1 MSIDYLNKE
10 VVASYTL
17 DNHNFFYN
25 RTDLPDAVVK
35 DGFMMSETRELGRK
49 YYKHGKFCIQTMSG
63 VVYKTCDKKTNKTVY
78 LLQCGLA
85 KQSREELV
93 HDKHEAAQVSL
104 ENTFAEPVISVVLD
118 HFPDFYEFREYAI
131 PYLSRASQ
139 SYVYTADENKYR
151 QNSWDKTVHRFFH

>member
-25 RTDLPDAVVK
+25 RTDLPDDVVK
-35 DGFMMSETRELGRK
+35 DGFMMSETRSFGRK
-49 YYKHGKFCIQTMSG
+49 YYKHGKFCVQTMSG
-63 VVYKTCDKKTNKTVY
+63 VVYKTNDKKTKKTIY

-85 KQSREELV
+85 KQSKEEFV

-104 ENTFAEPVISVVLD
+104 ENTFAEPVISIVLD

-131 PYLSRASQ
+131 PYLTYASQ
-139 SYVYTADENKYR
+139 NYVNTAEENKCKRGCR
-151 QNSWDKTVHRFFH
+151 QVFGL